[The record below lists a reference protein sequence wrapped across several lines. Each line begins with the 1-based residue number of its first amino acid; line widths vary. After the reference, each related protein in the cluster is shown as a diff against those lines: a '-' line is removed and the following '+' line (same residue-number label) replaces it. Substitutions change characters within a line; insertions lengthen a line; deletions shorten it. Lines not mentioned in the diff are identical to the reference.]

1 MIWFDSSLEKIVLH
15 IRHFTFLFCFHTL
28 PGFVLFNNYF
38 TYFTFSKKK
47 GVKVADKLLLTQEL
61 EYM

>member
-1 MIWFDSSLEKIVLH
+1 MIWFDSSLEKMYYIYV
-15 IRHFTFLFCFHTL
+15 TFLFFFHTL

-38 TYFTFSKKK
+38 TYFFQKK